1 MFSFFSPKDFL
12 SLACTCKFFKR
23 IFEEGEFWKA
33 YTAKLGSRAIIFP
46 TNIQVDSSSYFDFVK
61 SAVSKLGLMNS
72 DASKFPQTLIPV
84 EASSTDFCQTIEKAL
99 SDEKLSFWSTTG
111 SDSQESVDSLLFL
124 FRENMVVPFSVT
136 VTFFTA
142 EGFYEGGTLE
152 FPSKRLQVQFS
163 FDGVNWEY
171 ESDIVEVNARHQV
184 EIKILGKVGLA
195 RYMRVCFIGK
205 TVLQPT
211 DDLYYVAVE
220 KVQCSGYSVLKND
233 QDNQTFNDQ
242 LIKSYIAWQKN
253 KPSVTEEEILDY
265 YNNKTF
271 KSDFIN
277 TLETGNNEDIWAIM
291 EKFKYLYTLGDVYV
305 DIFNKARGF
314 GAYYFKKIIQE
325 KKRRAFNENE
335 TLLLFLL
342 FLDASKNE
350 NLGFHQV
357 SQYLSNHFSYPELA
371 TIQYLSIS
379 TKVLSNIWKVADL
392 GHPLAVEFLKNNKKI
407 IFDEPIDYPEETASI
422 VLFNYIMV
430 SKAFSDAQSSQTN
443 IKK

>member
-1 MFSFFSPKDFL
+1 MESVKVNKNRFTSLYHDIYIEMFSFFGPKDFL
-12 SLACTCKFFKR
+12 NLACTCQFFKK

-33 YTAKLGSRAIIFP
+33 YIAKLGPRAIIFP

-61 SAVSKLGLMNS
+61 SAVSKFGLMNS
-72 DASKFPQTLIPV
+72 KTQKDASKFLQTLIPV
-84 EASSTDFCQTIEKAL
+84 EASSTDFCQSIEKVL
-99 SDEKLSFWSTTG
+99 SDEGSSFWSSFG
-111 SDSQESVDSLLFL
+111 SDSQDSVDSLLFL
-124 FRENMVVPFSVT
+124 LKENMVVPFSVT

-142 EGFYEGGTLE
+142 AGFYEGGTLE
-152 FPSKRLQVQFS
+152 FPSKQLQVQFS

-171 ESDIVEVNARHQV
+171 ESEIVEVNARHQV
-184 EIKILGKVGLA
+184 EIKILGRVGLA

-220 KVQCSGYSVLKND
+220 KIQCSGYSVDKND
-233 QDNQTFNDQ
+233 KDNHAFNEQ
-242 LIKSYIAWQKN
+242 LVKSYVAWQKN
-253 KPSVTEEEILDY
+253 TDLAEEILDY

-277 TLETGNNEDIWAIM
+277 ILEAGNNETIWAFM
-291 EKFKYLYTLGDVYV
+291 EKSKFLYTLEDAYV
-305 DIFNKARGF
+305 DIFNKAKGF

-325 KKRRAFNENE
+325 KKRRSFNENE

-357 SQYLSNHFSYPELA
+357 SQYLSNHFASPELA

-379 TKVLSNIWKVADL
+379 TKVFCNIWRVADL
-392 GHPLAVEFLKNNKKI
+392 GHPLAIEFLKNNKKSNFFLNPFMI
-407 IFDEPIDYPEETASI
+407 
-422 VLFNYIMV
+422 N
-430 SKAFSDAQSSQTN
+430 K
-443 IKK
+443 

>member
-1 MFSFFSPKDFL
+1 MFSFFGPKDFL
-12 SLACTCKFFKR
+12 NLACTCKFFKK

-33 YTAKLGSRAIIFP
+33 YIAKLGSRAIICP
-46 TNIQVDSSSYFDFVK
+46 ANIQVDSSSYYDFVK
-61 SAVSKLGLMNS
+61 SAVSKFGLMNNQK
-72 DASKFPQTLIPV
+72 DASKFTPTLIPV
-84 EASSTDFCQTIEKAL
+84 EASSTDFCQSIDKVLAKEE
-99 SDEKLSFWSTTG
+99 SSFWSTSG
-111 SDSQESVDSLLFL
+111 SDSEDSVDSLLFL
-124 FRENMVVPFSVT
+124 FKENFVVPFSVT

-142 EGFYEGGTLE
+142 EGIYECGTLE

-211 DDLYYVAVE
+211 DNLYYVAVE
-220 KVQCSGYSVLKND
+220 KVQCSGYSVDSND
-233 QDNQTFNDQ
+233 KDNHAFNEQ
-242 LIKSYIAWQKN
+242 LVKSNIAWQKN
-253 KPSVTEEEILDY
+253 KASLVSESEILDY

-277 TLETGNNEDIWAIM
+277 ILETGNNENIWEFM
-291 EKFKYLYTLGDVYV
+291 EKFKYLYTLEDTYV
-305 DIFNKARGF
+305 DIFKKAKGF

-325 KKRRAFNENE
+325 KKRRSFNESE

-379 TKVLSNIWKVADL
+379 TKVFCNIWKAADL
-392 GHPLAVEFLKNNKKI
+392 GHPMAIDFLKNNKK
-407 IFDEPIDYPEETASI
+407 SK
-422 VLFNYIMV
+422 YI
-430 SKAFSDAQSSQTN
+430 
-443 IKK
+443 